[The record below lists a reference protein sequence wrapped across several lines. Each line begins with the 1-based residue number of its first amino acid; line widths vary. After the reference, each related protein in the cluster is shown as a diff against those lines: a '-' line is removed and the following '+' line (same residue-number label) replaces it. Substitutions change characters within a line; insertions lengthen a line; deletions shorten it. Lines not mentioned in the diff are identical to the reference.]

1 MQLLQTELS
10 DSKQKN
16 DQLEDQ
22 LTQTQTNIFTLQEEI
37 IKLQEKITLKEVCN
51 SCD

>member
-16 DQLEDQ
+16 DQLEDE
-22 LTQTQTNIFTLQEEI
+22 LTTTQGKNLNLQEDI
-37 IKLQEKITLKEVCN
+37 TKLQEAITKKEVTCI
-51 SCD
+51 